1 MLGCRLVFS
10 LSSVEPCPVTLNIR
24 LIMITL
30 FSISLI
36 TARKREERSD
46 SRMMEVECSREE
58 SSVEVAFGDTDEAQ
72 NNGVDCQMWTAVCGS
87 RT

>member
-1 MLGCRLVFS
+1 
-10 LSSVEPCPVTLNIR
+10 
-24 LIMITL
+24 
-30 FSISLI
+30 
-36 TARKREERSD
+36 
-46 SRMMEVECSREE
+46 MMEVECSREE